1 MNCNSRF
8 SDIDKVLEQILLTT
22 NDNTINILLSDY
34 CFESRFG
41 NLDKA
46 KSEITKIFTKG
57 INKYN
62 DLSIAIYKY
71 EASFDGFH
79 FPGSTIR
86 FALWC
91 RKSAAGSPSPVLAG

>member
-1 MNCNSRF
+1 M
-8 SDIDKVLEQILLTT
+8 TT

-71 EASFDGFH
+71 EASFEGLLFSRQNKIH
-79 FPGSTIR
+79 GKRPLY
-86 FALWC
+86 LWILV
-91 RKSAAGSPSPVLAG
+91 PVEKLKM